1 MKTIKEKT
9 GILLINLGT
18 PDAPTKKAVKRYLRE
33 FLFDPKVIQL
43 PAIPRWILVNLIIA
57 PFRSK
62 KSAHAYQQIWFNNKK
77 NNKTGSPLKYYT
89 TALTKKMQ
97 SSLTA
102 EQNSHIQI
110 EYAMRYQN
118 PSIFKTL
125 KLFDTKNLDKLIIVP
140 LFPQYSEAATGSAI
154 DKAKNIIHKH
164 YPELRNKLKII
175 KDFYNSPDFIN
186 PLANIISQ
194 THDKYK
200 EKINFD
206 YYLFSYHGL
215 PEKQLDRVEDKNKT
229 NCDRIKPCPQ
239 ISDNNKNC
247 YRAQCYAT
255 TRAIQTKLK
264 LPEDKVITCFQS
276 RLGKLPWIKPY
287 TDDVL
292 AQLARKG
299 AKNILVSSPAFICD
313 CLETIEE
320 LGIRAKDDWLKLGG
334 ENLILAPCLNDDNL
348 WAKSLLKIALKLQD
362 H

>member
-1 MKTIKEKT
+1 MAKKENTKL

-18 PDAPTKKAVKRYLRE
+18 PDAPTKKAVKRYLKE

-62 KSAHAYQQIWFNNKK
+62 KSAHAYQQIWLDEPDRK
-77 NNKTGSPLKYYT
+77 GSPLKLYT
-89 TALTKKMQ
+89 EGLVKKMR
-97 SSLTA
+97 SNLTEDQA
-102 EQNSHIQI
+102 KYTQI

-118 PSIFKTL
+118 PSMFKTL
-125 KLFDTKNLDKLIIVP
+125 KLFDTKNLDKLVIIP

-154 DKAKNIIHKH
+154 DKAISVIHKY
-164 YPELRNKLKII
+164 YPDLNNKYKII
-175 KDFYNSPDFIN
+175 KDFYNNPNFID
-186 PLANIISQ
+186 PLASIISK

-229 NCDRIKPCPQ
+229 NCDRIKPCPK
-239 ISDNNKNC
+239 IGENNKNC

-255 TRAIQTKLK
+255 TRAIQKKLK
-264 LPEDKVITCFQS
+264 LPENKVITCFQS

-292 AQLARKG
+292 EKLAKDG
-299 AKNILVSSPAFICD
+299 AKNILMSSPAFVAD

-320 LGIRAKDDWLKLGG
+320 LGIRAKEDWVKFGG
-334 ENLILAPCLNDDNL
+334 ENLILSPCLNDDDL
-348 WAKSLLKIALKLQD
+348 WAKNLIKLATNS
-362 H
+362 